1 MAFRAIIASITN
13 PCLSLSAKGIKDSNQ
28 LKLWHQRMAHPNGA
42 TMIRAMKQG
51 IIPELNA
58 ILTYDQI
65 SYICGTGCE
74 DCVVSKTRRPS
85 FTPKQLEDGH
95 GSVRPFGRVGA
106 DATGPLPA
114 GLFGGKYNM
123 LFVDFGTGWLFGNIM
138 RTRKDST
145 LALRSF
151 EIAILRRAGYVL
163 QEGESALVSLQ
174 TDNGKELM
182 KGDFAALCSKMQV
195 SQCSSAPYAH
205 EEQALVE
212 RWHGVLMAK
221 TNIVTQL
228 RGT

>member
-1 MAFRAIIASITN
+1 MAFRAIIGSITD
-13 PCLSLSAKGIKDSNQ
+13 PCLSLSTKEIKDSDH
-28 LKLWHQRMAHPNGA
+28 LKLWHQRMAHSNGA

-114 GLFGGKYNM
+114 GVFGGKYNM
-123 LFVDFGTGWLFGNIM
+123 LFVDFSTGWLFGNIM
-138 RTRKDST
+138 CTRKDST

-151 EIAILRRAGYVL
+151 EIHARAILRRAGYVL
-163 QEGESALVSLQ
+163 QEGEYALVSLQ
-174 TDNGKELM
+174 TDNWQGAGLRVNRAVTGLPSHLQGPGHP
-182 KGDFAALCSKMQV
+182 KGSTCSITYAI
-195 SQCSSAPYAH
+195 SSTTYI
-205 EEQALVE
+205 
-212 RWHGVLMAK
+212 R
-221 TNIVTQL
+221 
-228 RGT
+228 